1 MYKEIINILIYQFIY
16 IMAELELSIINKK
29 LDAIDKNLNGK
40 IDCLIDLLRDIVTT
54 NLRNTITNTTE
65 TVSENATVTEQ
76 DLYYVIGEEFIFIKG
91 KKTYQ
96 NKDKIKMSLN
106 GVWSKEKSAWAFRK
120 YENFEETLK
129 EVFPDIT
136 EGQL

>member
-1 MYKEIINILIYQFIY
+1 
-16 IMAELELSIINKK
+16 MAELELSIINKK

-106 GVWSKEKSAWAFRK
+106 GVWNKEKSAWAFRK

>member
-1 MYKEIINILIYQFIY
+1 
-16 IMAELELSIINKK
+16 MAELELSIINKK

-54 NLRNTITNTTE
+54 NLRNTITNTSE
-65 TVSENATVTEQ
+65 IVPENAPVSEPE
-76 DLYYVIGEEFIFIKG
+76 LYYAIGEEFIFIKG

-96 NKDKIKMSLN
+96 NKDKIKTSFN
-106 GVWSKEKSAWAFRK
+106 GVWNKEKFAWAFRK
-120 YENFEETLK
+120 YENFEEKLK
-129 EVFPDIT
+129 EVFPDII

>member
-1 MYKEIINILIYQFIY
+1 
-16 IMAELELSIINKK
+16 MAELELSIINKK
-29 LDAIDKNLNGK
+29 LDAIDKNLNSK
-40 IDCLIDLLRDIVTT
+40 IECLIDLLRDIVTT
-54 NLRNTITNTTE
+54 NLRNTSTNKTE
-65 TVSENATVTEQ
+65 SVNVNVNVSEISEPE
-76 DLYYVIGEEFIFIKG
+76 LYYAIGEEFIFIKG

-120 YENFEETLK
+120 YENFEEKLK

>member
-1 MYKEIINILIYQFIY
+1 
-16 IMAELELSIINKK
+16 MAELELSIINKK

-120 YENFEETLK
+120 YENFEEKLK
-129 EVFPDIT
+129 EVFPDII

>member
-1 MYKEIINILIYQFIY
+1 
-16 IMAELELSIINKK
+16 
-29 LDAIDKNLNGK
+29 
-40 IDCLIDLLRDIVTT
+40 
-54 NLRNTITNTTE
+54 
-65 TVSENATVTEQ
+65 VSENATVTEQ

>member
-1 MYKEIINILIYQFIY
+1 MEENRVYILKDVVE
-16 IMAELELSIINKK
+16 ELKCIDKK
-29 LDAIDKNLNGK
+29 IDMIEKNLNGK
-40 IDCLIDLLRDIVTT
+40 MDSLIDLLRDIVTT
-54 NLRNTITNTTE
+54 NLRNTSTNAAE

-76 DLYYVIGEEFIFIKG
+76 DLYYAIGEEFIFIKG

-106 GVWSKEKSAWAFRK
+106 GVWNKEKSAWAFRK
-120 YENFEETLK
+120 YENFEEKLK

>member
-1 MYKEIINILIYQFIY
+1 MEENRVY
-16 IMAELELSIINKK
+16 ITKDVVEELKCINKK
-29 LDAIDKNLNGK
+29 LDAIDKNLNVK

-120 YENFEETLK
+120 YENFEEKLK

>member
-1 MYKEIINILIYQFIY
+1 
-16 IMAELELSIINKK
+16 MAELELSIINKK

-54 NLRNTITNTTE
+54 NLRNTITNTSE
-65 TVSENATVTEQ
+65 IVPENASVSEPE
-76 DLYYVIGEEFIFIKG
+76 LYYAIGEEFIFIKG

-96 NKDKIKMSLN
+96 NKDKIKTSFN
-106 GVWSKEKSAWAFRK
+106 GVWNKEKFAWAFRK
-120 YENFEETLK
+120 YENFEEKLK
-129 EVFPDIT
+129 EVFPDII

>member
-1 MYKEIINILIYQFIY
+1 MEENRVYILKDVVE
-16 IMAELELSIINKK
+16 ELKCIDKK
-29 LDAIDKNLNGK
+29 IDLIEKNLNGK
-40 IDCLIDLLRDIVTT
+40 MDSLIDLLRDIVTT
-54 NLRNTITNTTE
+54 NLRNTSTNAAE

-76 DLYYVIGEEFIFIKG
+76 DLYYAIGEEFIFIKG

-106 GVWSKEKSAWAFRK
+106 GVWNKEKSAWAFRK
-120 YENFEETLK
+120 YENFEEKLK
-129 EVFPDIT
+129 EVFPDII

>member
-1 MYKEIINILIYQFIY
+1 
-16 IMAELELSIINKK
+16 MAELELSIINKK
-29 LDAIDKNLNGK
+29 LDAIDKNLNSK
-40 IDCLIDLLRDIVTT
+40 IECLIDLLRDIVTT
-54 NLRNTITNTTE
+54 NLRNTSTNKTE
-65 TVSENATVTEQ
+65 SVNVSEISEPE
-76 DLYYVIGEEFIFIKG
+76 LYYAIGEEFIFIKG

-120 YENFEETLK
+120 YENFEEKLK

>member
-1 MYKEIINILIYQFIY
+1 
-16 IMAELELSIINKK
+16 MAELELSIINKK

-65 TVSENATVTEQ
+65 TASENATVTEQ

>member
-1 MYKEIINILIYQFIY
+1 
-16 IMAELELSIINKK
+16 MAELELSIINKK

-54 NLRNTITNTTE
+54 NLRNTSTSTSTNTSE
-65 TVSENATVTEQ
+65 IVPENASVSEPE
-76 DLYYVIGEEFIFIKG
+76 LYYAIGEEFIFIKG

-96 NKDKIKMSLN
+96 NKDKIKTSFN
-106 GVWSKEKSAWAFRK
+106 GVWNKEKFAWAFRK
-120 YENFEETLK
+120 YENFEEKLK
-129 EVFPDIT
+129 EVFPDII

>member
-1 MYKEIINILIYQFIY
+1 
-16 IMAELELSIINKK
+16 MAELELSIINKK